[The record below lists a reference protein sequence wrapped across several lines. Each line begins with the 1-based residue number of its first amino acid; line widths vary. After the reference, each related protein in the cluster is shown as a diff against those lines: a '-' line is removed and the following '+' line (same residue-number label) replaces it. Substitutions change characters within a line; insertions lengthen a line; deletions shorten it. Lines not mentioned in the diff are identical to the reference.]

1 MFDILVIN
9 MGEKDKI
16 IPIGS
21 DHAGFELKQYLI
33 DNLSNTGF
41 EFKDFGTY
49 STESVDYP
57 DFIHP
62 VAKSVNDG
70 LFERGIVICGSGQ
83 GANMTANK
91 HQKIR
96 SALCWDKE
104 QAKLSRQHNNAN
116 IIALPGRFV
125 NFDTA
130 VEMVKIFFSTE
141 FEGGR
146 HEKRVEKIPLKNI
159 NL

>member
-1 MFDILVIN
+1 MSEN
-9 MGEKDKI
+9 SSI

-21 DHAGFELKQYLI
+21 DHGGFELKQYLI
-33 DNLSNTGF
+33 KNLSEAGYK
-41 EFKDFGTY
+41 FKDFGTY

-57 DFIHP
+57 DYIHP

-70 LFERGIVICGSGQ
+70 IYEKGIVICGSGQ

-96 SALCWDKE
+96 SALCWDIE
-104 QAKLSRQHNNAN
+104 QAKLTREHNNAN

-130 VEMVKIFFSTE
+130 VEMVKVFFNTE

-146 HEKRVEKIPLKNI
+146 HQIRIDKIPLKD
-159 NL
+159 